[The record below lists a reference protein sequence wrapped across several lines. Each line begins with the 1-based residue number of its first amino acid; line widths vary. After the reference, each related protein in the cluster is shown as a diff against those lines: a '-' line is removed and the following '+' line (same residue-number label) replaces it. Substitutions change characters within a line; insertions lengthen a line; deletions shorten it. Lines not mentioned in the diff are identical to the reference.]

1 MNAIDYSQP
10 PQNPPPYLKYL
21 LGLPNDATQKELS
34 NEWTNQVVPLMAVGP
49 QHLFDREAMQMM
61 GGGISGISARRIF
74 KLTDRGAMLSNSA
87 EREAKARQR
96 AASAVPPFLKQTKKN
111 LTK

>member
-1 MNAIDYSQP
+1 MNQPDYSQP
-10 PQNPPPYLKYL
+10 PQNAPPYLYYL
-21 LGLPNDATQKELS
+21 LGLPSDATGTELA
-34 NEWTNQVVPLMAVGP
+34 NQWTNQVVPLMAVGP
-49 QHLFDREAMQMM
+49 KHLFDREAMQMM

-96 AASAVPPFLKQTKKN
+96 AASAVPPFLKTKKEK